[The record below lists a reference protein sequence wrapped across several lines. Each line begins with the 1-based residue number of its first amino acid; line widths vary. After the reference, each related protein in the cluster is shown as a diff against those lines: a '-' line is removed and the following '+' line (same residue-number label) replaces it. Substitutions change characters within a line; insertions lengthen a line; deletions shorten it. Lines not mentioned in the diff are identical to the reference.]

1 MHTSHAEEC
10 SGAISLLEKGLIQVY
25 TTESSHTNFAPIGLG
40 LRAAGHKFRTLVT
53 CFVSHELM
61 DGCRSGARLLEPNL
75 LIEHPMG
82 CRQGLSGTYMGDKGR
97 DAFEKARQSMLTRD
111 FDIVVLNGV
120 HKLLEKAI
128 VSLEDLLRLSEEK
141 PSDVELVFSGMRL
154 PLELI
159 EKADLVTKMVVKQK
173 PGGDRKEKVS
183 EDQGAVEVITG
194 NGKGKTTYALGKA
207 MLSASIGISSSFL
220 QVIKS
225 PKQYGEV
232 MAIKRLPNLEIRT
245 MGQGFLKKKGKTL
258 EKKHIQAARNA
269 WKEWLREVYSLR
281 YGLLVLDEI
290 NVATYYGLI
299 HPERVEEM
307 LFLKPPKLDLL
318 LTGRNAHPDIVK
330 AATTLIEMREIKHP
344 FHQGI
349 KARKGIEY

>member
-1 MHTSHAEEC
+1 M
-10 SGAISLLEKGLIQVY
+10 LQKGLIQVY
-25 TTESSHTNFAPIGLG
+25 TTESTHTNFAPIGLG

-61 DGCRSGARLLEPNL
+61 DGCRCGARLLEPNL
-75 LIEHPMG
+75 LIEHPMVY
-82 CRQGLSGTYMGDKGR
+82 RQGLSGTYMGDKAH
-97 DAFEKARQSMLTRD
+97 DAFEKTRQAMLRKD

-128 VSLEDLLRLSEEK
+128 VSLEDLLRLLEEK

-159 EKADLVTKMVVKQK
+159 EKADLVTEMIVKQK
-173 PGGDRKEKVS
+173 LGGNNKEKVS
-183 EDQGAVEVITG
+183 EDQGTVEVITG

-207 MLSASIGISSSFL
+207 MLSACIGISSSFL

-232 MAIKRLPNLEIRT
+232 MAIKRLPNFEIRT
-245 MGQGFLKKKGKTL
+245 MGQGFLKKKGDTL

-269 WKEWLREVYSLR
+269 WKEWLREVYSSR

-290 NVATYYGLI
+290 NVATYYELI

-307 LFLKPPKLDLL
+307 LFLKPPKLALL

-330 AATTLIEMREIKHP
+330 AATTLIDMREIKHP
-344 FHQGI
+344 FHKGI